1 VSIYADTSFLVSLY
15 VLDAHSPE
23 ASNYMQRAELPIL
36 LTPLNELEFVNALHL
51 RIFRK
56 DLKEGEAKSAI
67 ALFRKDMEAGILGLR
82 SLSASTFER
91 AKSIARRR
99 TASSGTRTFDV
110 LHVASA
116 LVLQANTFCTFDR
129 NQRQLAKEEGLIV
142 SM

>member
-1 VSIYADTSFLVSLY
+1 MSIYADTSFLVSLY